1 MSALGT
7 VDSAIRA
14 VIGEEV
20 SRVLREELPGLLAQ
34 LLATMARSDC
44 YLSVAK
50 AAEVADVHPDTIRG
64 WVKAGHLAGH
74 RAGRELRIRLDELR
88 RFLDGGGGGPKNRQ
102 TPEEEANE
110 ILSRRGM
117 G

>member
-88 RFLDGGGGGPKNRQ
+88 RFLESGGGPKNRQ

>member
-7 VDSAIRA
+7 IDSAVRA
-14 VIGEEV
+14 VIGEELR
-20 SRVLREELPGLLAQ
+20 RVVREELPGLLAQ
-34 LLATMARSDC
+34 LLPAMPGGDC
-44 YLSVAK
+44 YLAVAK
-50 AAEVADVHPDTIRG
+50 AAEIADVHPDTIRG
-64 WVKAGHLAGH
+64 WVKAGHLAQH

-102 TPEEEANE
+102 TPEEEANQ